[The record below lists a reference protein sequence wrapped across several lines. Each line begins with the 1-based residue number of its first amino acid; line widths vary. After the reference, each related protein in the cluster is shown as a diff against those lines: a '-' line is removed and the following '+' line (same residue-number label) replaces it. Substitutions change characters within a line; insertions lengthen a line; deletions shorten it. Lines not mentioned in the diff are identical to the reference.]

1 MTQVNRPY
9 DTLKRVL
16 DVVVSGVGLVALSP
30 VAAAVAVSVAVKLG
44 RPVVFTQ
51 DRPGK
56 DGRVFRLYKFR
67 TMKNV
72 DPSQGLVTDA
82 ERLTPFGAAL
92 RSTSLD
98 ELPTLLNVF
107 KGDMSLVGPRP
118 LLVHYLERYSAKQA
132 RRHEVRP
139 GITGLAQVSG
149 RNSIGWD
156 EKLAFD
162 VEYVDGRGLALDMK
176 IMWATLRAVVK
187 REGISADGHVTTR
200 EFTGSHKNP
209 GDLR

>member
-1 MTQVNRPY
+1 
-9 DTLKRVL
+9 
-16 DVVVSGVGLVALSP
+16 
-30 VAAAVAVSVAVKLG
+30 
-44 RPVVFTQ
+44 
-51 DRPGK
+51 
-56 DGRVFRLYKFR
+56 
-67 TMKNV
+67 
-72 DPSQGLVTDA
+72 
-82 ERLTPFGAAL
+82 
-92 RSTSLD
+92 
-98 ELPTLLNVF
+98 
-107 KGDMSLVGPRP
+107 
-118 LLVHYLERYSAKQA
+118 VHYLERYSAKQA